1 MGCRKNRIADGCI
14 KTPSRCVFYDLELP
28 EFSKLNLLQNCINL
42 EDTTTDLY
50 QITDFV
56 LDSINLK
63 DVDKGT
69 CVTFPVTKSKYDKKE
84 VVLVKDAI
92 KTLVT
97 ELCKLKKKD
106 GGTDDVL
113 EGLDLK
119 CLKECETKVTS
130 LTALLQLLIDEIC
143 KLKEKK

>member
-50 QITDFV
+50 QITDFI

-63 DVDKGT
+63 DVD
-69 CVTFPVTKSKYDKKE
+69 
-84 VVLVKDAI
+84 
-92 KTLVT
+92 
-97 ELCKLKKKD
+97 
-106 GGTDDVL
+106 
-113 EGLDLK
+113 
-119 CLKECETKVTS
+119 
-130 LTALLQLLIDEIC
+130 
-143 KLKEKK
+143 